1 MNPIAI
7 EIVQQCLANKDPY
20 LELGRLGLRDEDF
33 VEGSELDHLLRQ
45 CIHLET
51 LVLSNEWDEWD
62 TTKSKWT
69 QQKSKNEG
77 ESNYFTTHPP
87 ALQTL
92 KGLTGLIIAG
102 NLNNRW
108 AIVDMGFVAALP
120 LLQQLNLS
128 YNQIMVIQGLD
139 ALTQL
144 QSLYLYYNQIADI
157 RGLDALAQL
166 QSLDLSSNQI
176 ADIKGL
182 DALTQ
187 LQSLSLSS
195 NGITDVKGLEKLTQL
210 QSLSLSSN
218 GITDVKGL
226 EKLTQ
231 LQSLYLSYNQ
241 ITDIK
246 GLEEPTQL
254 QSLHLHNNQIT
265 DIKGL
270 ASLTALQSLSLY
282 SNQITDIKGLEKL
295 AQLQSLN
302 LSYNQITDIKGLENL
317 TQLQL
322 LYLHNNQITNIKGLD
337 TLTQLQSL
345 DLYSNQIT
353 DIKGLE
359 NLTQLQSL
367 DLSYNQIIDINGLEK
382 LASLKELILSYNQ
395 ITNIKGLDTLT
406 QLQSLSLYSNQITDI
421 MGLEKLTQLQSLSLS
436 SNQITDIMGLE
447 KLTQLQSLSLSSNQ
461 ITDIKGLDA
470 LTQLQSLGLSSNQ
483 ITDIKGLDTL
493 TALRS
498 LYLSS
503 NQITNIRGLK
513 KLPAL
518 KELHLA
524 YNQLTQSVALL
535 QIPHLKRLSLIANPL
550 KDIPQ
555 ELLVNQYSGED
566 GINDF
571 HNWWAEV
578 SNGNNE
584 PNQLAKL
591 QLIGNGNVGKS
602 SLLEALAKGQC
613 TTEHLSTNGIRILP
627 LQYHNANS
635 DVFFYAWD
643 FGGQEIYHGTHR
655 LFIGSEAMQVIVTDK
670 ETEQCALQA
679 QPVPDRILPDQLV
692 QHLQLPHYIHL
703 CQRYSRG
710 SQLVVVQN
718 KVDDGK
724 KEKGNPVEIIA
735 NKEGIAY
742 YPVSALHGNGIS
754 ILQTALAEARQQLL
768 HYGMV
773 MPQSWLAVRDYFLA
787 NTSKLEFE
795 RIKQLRYTD
804 FEAICNRFAVIQRS
818 TPSLLKLLHHSG
830 IVYTNKDLLGDIIIT
845 DHRWALDAI
854 YAPLDRGTEF
864 YDAMMHDWKGRI
876 RLKYLFREFGDRYSI
891 SEKRLFLNFMQSCGL
906 CFPLHESTTVEE
918 DQYYIFPQFLPVKAT
933 PAIDTIWELAKKD
946 IRTVFCTLPYL
957 DYYRIQQFII
967 KLGHKTD
974 LPYIWREGILVITKK
989 GLFRV
994 DADRRYKTIWVQG
1007 EHAALNH
1014 YLLDIIDAFND
1025 DSYAHQPEWMEGGDM
1040 KSASPLDLETL
1051 KHQVSTSKRRTD
1063 NVASPKIE
1071 QEIVNE
1077 QEETVIKNPNRL
1089 DELPNQNQQRPKRLV
1104 ISYASEDRHVPAEI
1118 KSHADEYITNGKLEL
1133 LFDKETEDGKRNWHD
1148 RIQDIFDSADGYLI
1162 LRSRPYQAAQQKK
1175 YIWQHEINKIEQR
1188 HQQEQIFTYCLCVQ
1202 PAPNNER
1209 LDVFDKYN
1217 NGEVLPEQPGH
1228 KREQFLIDFVKQVI
1242 GQLFLGLKD

>member
-1 MNPIAI
+1 MNPTAI
-7 EIVQQCLANKDPY
+7 EIVQQCLASKDPY
-20 LELGRLGLRDEDF
+20 LDLGRLGLTDEDF
-33 VEGSELDHLLRQ
+33 AEGSGLNQLLRQ
-45 CIHLET
+45 CSHLKT
-51 LVLSNEWDEWD
+51 LVLSDAWDEWD
-62 TTKSKWT
+62 VTKRQWIR
-69 QQKSKNEG
+69 QESKNEG
-77 ESNYFTTHPP
+77 EPNYFTTRPP
-87 ALQTL
+87 ALLQ
-92 KGLTGLIIAG
+92 LTGLVTLITAG
-102 NLNNRW
+102 TYNTRW
-108 AIVDMGFVAALP
+108 DISDMGFVTALP
-120 LLQQLNLS
+120 LLQQLNIS
-128 YNQIMVIQGLD
+128 YNNITEV
-139 ALTQL
+139 
-144 QSLYLYYNQIADI
+144 
-157 RGLDALAQL
+157 
-166 QSLDLSSNQI
+166 
-176 ADIKGL
+176 KGL
-182 DALTQ
+182 DA
-187 LQSLSLSS
+187 
-195 NGITDVKGLEKLTQL
+195 
-210 QSLSLSSN
+210 
-218 GITDVKGL
+218 
-226 EKLTQ
+226 
-231 LQSLYLSYNQ
+231 
-241 ITDIK
+241 
-246 GLEEPTQL
+246 
-254 QSLHLHNNQIT
+254 
-265 DIKGL
+265 
-270 ASLTALQSLSLY
+270 
-282 SNQITDIKGLEKL
+282 L

-302 LSYNQITDIKGLENL
+302 LSYNNITDIR
-317 TQLQL
+317 
-322 LYLHNNQITNIKGLD
+322 
-337 TLTQLQSL
+337 
-345 DLYSNQIT
+345 
-353 DIKGLE
+353 
-359 NLTQLQSL
+359 
-367 DLSYNQIIDINGLEK
+367 
-382 LASLKELILSYNQ
+382 
-395 ITNIKGLDTLT
+395 
-406 QLQSLSLYSNQITDI
+406 
-421 MGLEKLTQLQSLSLS
+421 
-436 SNQITDIMGLE
+436 
-447 KLTQLQSLSLSSNQ
+447 
-461 ITDIKGLDA
+461 GLDA
-470 LTQLQSLGLSSNQ
+470 LTQLQTLNLSDNDIPDIQGLSNLTELESLDLSGNQITDIHGLDSLAKLQSLNLSDNGILDLQELDKLTGLQSLDISGNQITDIRGLDALTQLQFLDLSENQIIDIRGLHGLAQLQSLNLAGNQITDIRGLDRLAQLQSLNLFSNQLADIRGLDRLAQLQSLNLSGNQITDIRGLDHLAQLQSLNLFNNQITEIKGLDKLTALQSLLLFSNRITEIKGLDKLTALQSLFLFSNRITEIKGLDTLTTLQSLLLVSNQ
-483 ITDIKGLDTL
+483 ITEIKGLDTL
-493 TALRS
+493 TALQS
-498 LYLSS
+498 LSLSG
-503 NQITNIRGLK
+503 NQITEIKGLDT
-513 KLPAL
+513 LTAL
-518 KELHLA
+518 QSLFLSG
-524 YNQLTQSVALL
+524 NQITEIKGLDTLTALQSLSLSNNRLTQSIALL
-535 QIPHLKRLSLIANPL
+535 QIPHLKKLYLNDNPFR
-550 KDIPQ
+550 DIPQ
-555 ELLVNQYSGED
+555 ELLASEYSEAN
-566 GINDF
+566 GITDYN
-571 HNWWAEV
+571 NWWAEIRNSDTEV
-578 SNGNNE
+578 
-584 PNQLAKL
+584 NQRVKL
-591 QLIGNGNVGKS
+591 QLLGNGNVGKS
-602 SLLEALAKGQC
+602 SLLEALTKGQC
-613 TTEHLSTNGIRILP
+613 TTKHLSTNGIRLTSI
-627 LQYHNANS
+627 QYHIS
-635 DVFFYAWD
+635 DEDVYFDAWD

-655 LFIGSEAMQVIVTDK
+655 LFIGSEAIQVIVTDK
-670 ETEQCALQA
+670 QTEQCALQA
-679 QPVPDRILPDQLV
+679 QPVPDRILPGQLV
-692 QHLQLPHYIHL
+692 QHLQLAHYIHL

-710 SQLVVVQN
+710 SQLLLVQN

-735 NKEGIAY
+735 NAEGIAY
-742 YPVSALHGNGIS
+742 YPVSALHGNGIP